1 MLSTEELLKPRYKVI
16 ADYPNSDWKLNEILD
31 RDWSWDGDDENG
43 FAHSISQYPHLFKKL
58 EWWEEREEK
67 DMPEYVKH
75 KIDSEVYKLQKQS
88 ETTPSD
94 AYCIKRA
101 SIGTESYY
109 QWVSLY
115 DLLPATYEEYEQ
127 YLSQQ
132 TNK

>member
-16 ADYPNSDWKLNEILD
+16 ADYPHNVVPVGEILFIRPHQENVD
-31 RDWSWDGDDENG
+31 VNLWMSKYDE
-43 FAHSISQYPHLFKKL
+43 FPHLFKKL
-58 EWWEEREEK
+58 EWWEERGEK
-67 DMPEYVKH
+67 NMPEYVKH
-75 KIDSEVYKLQKQS
+75 KIDLEVYKLKNQA
-88 ETTPSD
+88 ENTPSD
-94 AYCIKRA
+94 AYCIKRS